1 MISEKEINLVELI
14 RRETTTTTT
23 TERIFRE
30 KEKKKIWERKREKN
44 NEYKREKI
52 LGKERRSL
60 KRVRMRIVKGNG
72 K

>member
-14 RRETTTTTT
+14 RRETTKT

-30 KEKKKIWERKREKN
+30 KKKKDLGEKKGKN
-44 NEYKREKI
+44 NEYKRYKM
-52 LGKERRSL
+52 GKERRSL

>member
-30 KEKKKIWERKREKN
+30 KEKKKIWERKKGEK
-44 NEYKREKI
+44 
-52 LGKERRSL
+52 
-60 KRVRMRIVKGNG
+60 
-72 K
+72 